1 MVGNYFPTTLG
12 VRGRG
17 RGDGLILTTTRLG
30 QYLPSI
36 WSLPQLFKMKKM
48 ARRGRMKMCCRV
60 TSGSRT
66 ECGKIIT
73 IYSLV
78 GVIIVL
84 GVACAY
90 LLLDSFSTIVCDKIS
105 IMYFIQTFYQ
115 NVSTLLYNTYIT

>member
-1 MVGNYFPTTLG
+1 MESPPTIQDEE
-12 VRGRG
+12 
-17 RGDGLILTTTRLG
+17 DG
-30 QYLPSI
+30 PA
-36 WSLPQLFKMKKM
+36 WKN
-48 ARRGRMKMCCRV
+48 
-60 TSGSRT
+60 
-66 ECGKIIT
+66 GKT
-73 IYSLV
+73 LV